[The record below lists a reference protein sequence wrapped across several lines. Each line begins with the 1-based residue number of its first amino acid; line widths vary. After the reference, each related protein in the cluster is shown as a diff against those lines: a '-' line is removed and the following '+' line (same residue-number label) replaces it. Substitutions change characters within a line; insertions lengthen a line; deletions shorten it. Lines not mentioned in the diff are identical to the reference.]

1 MECHVHFVF
10 VFIFSLPLSRST
22 MTSVDMFLL
31 VVIPLVLP
39 CSSLEGKSLIINQ
52 KAAFYIR
59 SEQERYRKGQK
70 VPVDK
75 TRQDPIRCSVRARY
89 PENKQYVQC
98 LKSCVMDI
106 WNTPSS
112 CELIKIRSV
121 TSVSFT
127 VPPQVCC
134 MHRTKFMLPPCFT
147 TPPQSVCLSSAVC
160 QCYFKLLQWQRITV
174 EFFLYSGKQNFL
186 PTSSVCIIATC
197 KQVASIDHLLWLNM
211 KGHISALIYC
221 GTCVFSDI
229 NPDLLIVSSCR
240 WGRCEKWMFMW
251 RIILQRWGPMLW
263 PGVLQLSRG
272 DKRDIGRS

>member
-52 KAAFYIR
+52 KAAFYVR

-70 VPVDK
+70 VRVDK
-75 TRQDPIRCSVRARY
+75 TRQDPIWCSVRARY

-174 EFFLYSGKQNFL
+174 EFFSLFWQAKLSPYIFSMYYRYMQ
-186 PTSSVCIIATC
+186 TSSEHWSFIVIEHEGSYFCP
-197 KQVASIDHLLWLNM
+197 HLLWDLCLLRHKSWSSNCFLLQVRAVWEM
-211 KGHISALIYC
+211 NVYVTDHPAAVGTDALARSASAL
-221 GTCVFSDI
+221 S
-229 NPDLLIVSSCR
+229 R
-240 WGRCEKWMFMW
+240 W
-251 RIILQRWGPMLW
+251 
-263 PGVLQLSRG
+263 
-272 DKRDIGRS
+272 